1 MPRWFMPLSMGS
13 FMPRLTNAQ
22 PDRVRRYPFAGLLAL
37 TSLLWF
43 TPASSWAETPKTPQL
58 KLTWRGGELLADVE
72 TQCTEERKVDV
83 LLPHKKTPRKISKEQ
98 AGRLKQSLETYGLVE
113 IPAVDLDG
121 TILAGHQRIKVLQL
135 LGRGNEQIDVRALK
149 PFDFKET
156 WDYLQTLPKLDM
168 ILPFDNIA
176 ILKKVDNKWVPE
188 KVWELSK

>member
-1 MPRWFMPLSMGS
+1 MQ
-13 FMPRLTNAQ
+13 T
-22 PDRVRRYPFAGLLAL
+22 
-37 TSLLWF
+37 T
-43 TPASSWAETPKTPQL
+43 QL
-58 KLTWRGGELLADVE
+58 QWH
-72 TQCTEERKVDV
+72 TEERKVDV